1 MRMRTW
7 IFALLVAL
15 VFAANLALVS
25 TRVAQTGEDTVRARL
40 AQAANGLRAQ
50 MELVDARLSPR
61 AAAEVPELAEATR
74 SPTDPTQPA
83 VRPDDRALR
92 AAASALAPEPDL
104 LAVVNAQGALVSR
117 RARPVQTIDDLSQ
130 LPLARAVLER
140 TPPPTF
146 ATYDGV
152 AYRIAAARVPGSSA
166 AVLAGTAADDRL
178 ASQLKSQVDADVTL
192 ISNGKVVASSLSP
205 AERDRVLRWAA
216 APGPGYGVLQVVL
229 PGVGNGLSGSLPRG
243 ALRYAVRGALV
254 PLDGGMQAAV
264 TVPASPYVGWL
275 ARYQAFYLLG
285 LLLFLLFGFIWG
297 LLTPEPQPAAAPH
310 PEPSAIPVRR
320 QPRAKPLRNEE
331 PPLTIEGGRVLAPD
345 PDDVPPM
352 PPPSAADV
360 LWGGPGAET
369 RPPAAEAKSETFEP
383 ELPHDAESEPA
394 VVLGR
399 IEPATH
405 PAWGEEH
412 AAATHDESAH
422 AEEPAQAEE
431 IFAEPVEA
439 RAEHAV
445 EARAERADGARAEHA
460 DSGWAA
466 ATVPP
471 SGAAA
476 GTEQTPPYG
485 MPDAWASPTSVEPE
499 PSPAAAAA
507 EPAPEPA
514 AEPPSEAA
522 PEAALA
528 AEPGTGAEA
537 DPDEAH
543 WRDVFEQFLALKRQL
558 GEPGR
563 ISYEKFAAKLAKN
576 RADLMEKRQC
586 SGVRFSVY
594 EKDGKASIKAS
605 AVR

>member
-40 AQAANGLRAQ
+40 AQAASGLRAQ
-50 MELVDARLSPR
+50 MELVDDRLSPR

-74 SPTDPTQPA
+74 PSSDPAQPA

-104 LAVVNAQGALVSR
+104 LAVVNGQGALVSR
-117 RARPVQTIDDLSQ
+117 RARPVQSIADLSQ
-130 LPLARAVLER
+130 LPLARAALER

-152 AYRIAAARVPGSSA
+152 TYRIAAARVPGSSA

-178 ASQLKSQVDADVTL
+178 AAQLKSQVDADVTL
-192 ISNGKVVASSLSP
+192 ISNGRVVASSLP
-205 AERDRVLRWAA
+205 QAERDRVLRWAA
-216 APGPGYGVLQVVL
+216 APGAGYGVLQVVL
-229 PGVGNGLSGSLPRG
+229 PVIGNALSGSLPRG

-264 TVPASPYVGWL
+264 TVPASPYVTWL
-275 ARYQAFYLLG
+275 ARYQAFYLFG

-297 LLTPEPQPAAAPH
+297 LLTPEPKPVAAQ
-310 PEPSAIPVRR
+310 PEPEPVPVRR
-320 QPRAKPLRNEE
+320 PPRMQTPRPVESPFAVDGHK
-331 PPLTIEGGRVLAPD
+331 VVAPD
-345 PDDVPPM
+345 MDDVPPM

-360 LWGGPGAET
+360 LWGGHAAAEPK
-369 RPPAAEAKSETFEP
+369 PPEAEAKREAFEMVP
-383 ELPHDAESEPA
+383 PHDAESEPA

-399 IEPATH
+399 IEPAAN
-405 PAWGEEH
+405 PGWGEEH
-412 AAATHDESAH
+412 AAPLHDEPSH
-422 AEEPAQAEE
+422 AEE
-431 IFAEPVEA
+431 IFAEPVGEA
-439 RAEHAV
+439 PAAQPV
-445 EARAERADGARAEHA
+445 EAPAEQHGEAPAEQHAEPAARGDDE
-460 DSGWAA
+460 WAA
-466 ATVPP
+466 ATAPP
-471 SGAAA
+471 AGATAA
-476 GTEQTPPYG
+476 EEPTPPYG
-485 MPDAWASPTSVEPE
+485 MPDAWAAPTSVGSEP
-499 PSPAAAAA
+499 PPAAPAPAA
-507 EPAPEPA
+507 ETPAEAEPA
-514 AEPPSEAA
+514 AETEPVAEAA
-522 PEAALA
+522 A
-528 AEPGTGAEA
+528 GA
-537 DPDEAH
+537 DPDDAH
-543 WRDVFEQFLALKRQL
+543 WHDVFEQFLALKQKL

-563 ISYEKFAAKLAKN
+563 ISYERFAAKLAKN
-576 RADLMEKRQC
+576 RADLMAKRQC

>member
-61 AAAEVPELAEATR
+61 AAAEVPELAEVTR

-83 VRPDDRALR
+83 VRPDERALR

-117 RARPVQTIDDLSQ
+117 RARPVQTVDDLSQ

-192 ISNGKVVASSLSP
+192 ISNGKVVASSLLP

-216 APGPGYGVLQVVL
+216 APGPGYGVLRVVL
-229 PGVGNGLSGSLPRG
+229 PGIGTGLSGSLPRG
-243 ALRYAVRGALV
+243 ALRFAVRGALV

-264 TVPASPYVGWL
+264 TVPASPYVSWL

-297 LLTPEPQPAAAPH
+297 LLTPQPEPVAAPH
-310 PEPSAIPVRR
+310 PEPHTIPVHR
-320 QPRAKPLRNEE
+320 QPRARPLGNGDT
-331 PPLTIEGGRVLAPD
+331 PLTVEGGRVLAPD

-360 LWGGPGAET
+360 LWGGHAAEA
-369 RPPAAEAKSETFEP
+369 RHPEAEAKSEAFEP
-383 ELPHDAESEPA
+383 EVPHDAEPEPA

-399 IEPATH
+399 IEPAMN
-405 PAWGEEH
+405 PGWGEEH
-412 AAATHDESAH
+412 AAAAQEEPAH
-422 AEEPAQAEE
+422 AEEHAQAEE
-431 IFAEPVEA
+431 IFAEPVGEA
-439 RAEHAV
+439 P
-445 EARAERADGARAEHA
+445 
-460 DSGWAA
+460 AA
-466 ATVPP
+466 HH
-471 SGAAA
+471 GDAAWTA
-476 GTEQTPPYG
+476 ASAAPETPAKEEQTPPWG
-485 MPDAWASPTSVEPE
+485 MPDAWASPTSVESE
-499 PSPAAAAA
+499 PPPQATREAEAAPAA
-507 EPAPEPA
+507 EPAAEA
-514 AEPPSEAA
+514 EAVAEAEPVA
-522 PEAALA
+522 
-528 AEPGTGAEA
+528 GAEA

-563 ISYEKFAAKLAKN
+563 ISYDKFAAKLAKN

-586 SGVRFSVY
+586 SGVRFAVY